1 MPIAA
6 TNTHQLTLSPA
17 AAVFKNIKILLDL
30 PENELSK
37 LALISH
43 HPKIVLF
50 LCIIIHAA
58 YVEGCRDLGHVSM
71 SHRWCDSNQGGG
83 GDPGTCVANGG
94 PCTRYRYHQI
104 ALYSQPRQFFIICPP
119 ALHDMTKYSVYC
131 CLCIEMMAL
140 HGSVMVCVEVASC
153 DGRS

>member
-30 PENELSK
+30 PDYELSK
-37 LALISH
+37 SSCPQ

-71 SHRWCDSNQGGG
+71 SHRRCDSYQGGG
-83 GDPGTCVANGG
+83 GDPGTCVANRG
-94 PCTRYRYHQI
+94 PYTRYRYHQI

-119 ALHDMTKYSVYC
+119 ALHDMTKYSVYRNS
-131 CLCIEMMAL
+131 A
-140 HGSVMVCVEVASC
+140 SV
-153 DGRS
+153 

>member
-17 AAVFKNIKILLDL
+17 AAVLKDIKLFRDL
-30 PENELSK
+30 PEYELSK
-37 LALISH
+37 SSCPQ

-50 LCIIIHAA
+50 LYIIHAA

-71 SHRWCDSNQGGG
+71 SHRWCDSYQGGG

-140 HGSVMVCVEVASC
+140 HGSVMLCVEVASC